1 MPRKPRVQFP
11 GAIYHIV
18 TRGDGRRGLF
28 HDEDH
33 YDRLTKGLADEVNR
47 SRWQVLAFCWMPNHI
62 HLLLTTPEPNLS
74 AGMQHWLSGY
84 ANWYAKR
91 NRRTGHL
98 FQGRYKSFLVEDETY
113 YWTLSRYIHLNPCVG
128 RRPLCEVPDAWK
140 HSSYGGYTRKRERLG
155 FVEYEAL
162 LGAWTGEFGGRNAAT
177 SYRRF
182 VSQGLEGRLRNPL
195 ELAWDEWVIGSKAF
209 LRRMVKLA
217 EQRDPTKQG
226 RLIRRTRAYSVEEIV
241 DIVAEE
247 HDVDSAQ
254 YVGFR
259 SSAPG
264 REMAALICRRFTS
277 STLAQLSVAFGLR
290 HPDSAANLVRRAK
303 RRESESAKYRS
314 QLKAIE
320 QVMMKTE
327 NQV

>member
-47 SRWQVLAFCWMPNHI
+47 SRWEVLAFCWMPNHI

-113 YWTLSRYIHLNPCVG
+113 YWTLSRYIHLKWTSLPRSTMLIALSMLVFAV
-128 RRPLCEVPDAWK
+128 RLPAAKWRPLFAA
-140 HSSYGGYTRKRERLG
+140 G
-155 FVEYEAL
+155 L
-162 LGAWTGEFGGRNAAT
+162 LRAPSRN
-177 SYRRF
+177 
-182 VSQGLEGRLRNPL
+182 
-195 ELAWDEWVIGSKAF
+195 
-209 LRRMVKLA
+209 
-217 EQRDPTKQG
+217 
-226 RLIRRTRAYSVEEIV
+226 
-241 DIVAEE
+241 
-247 HDVDSAQ
+247 
-254 YVGFR
+254 
-259 SSAPG
+259 
-264 REMAALICRRFTS
+264 
-277 STLAQLSVAFGLR
+277 
-290 HPDSAANLVRRAK
+290 
-303 RRESESAKYRS
+303 YRS
-314 QLKAIE
+314 HLAYVIRTAPQ
-320 QVMMKTE
+320 T
-327 NQV
+327 